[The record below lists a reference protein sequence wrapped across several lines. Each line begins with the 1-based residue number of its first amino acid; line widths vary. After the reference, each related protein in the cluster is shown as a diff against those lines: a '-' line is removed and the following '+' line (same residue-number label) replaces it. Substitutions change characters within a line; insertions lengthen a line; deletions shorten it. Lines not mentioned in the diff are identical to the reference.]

1 MKKLS
6 LRLTA
11 LCLVLAMVFSS
22 SVFAT
27 DTVADAATETT
38 IDENIAATIAL
49 LMVNAEIE
57 STEWT
62 ETTSVRSIIPMYD
75 ENSNINSY
83 CIKLMTDTEDAG
95 YVIVST
101 DLSSCLIQ
109 EYSDVAS
116 FSSFLE
122 ANEDEAALTGSLV
135 STLSCGFNRN
145 FVIWLD

>member
-1 MKKLS
+1 
-6 LRLTA
+6 
-11 LCLVLAMVFSS
+11 MVFSS

-83 CIKLMTDTEDAG
+83 CINLMTDTEDAG

-101 DLSSCLIQ
+101 DLSSTVKLR
-109 EYSDVAS
+109 
-116 FSSFLE
+116 
-122 ANEDEAALTGSLV
+122 
-135 STLSCGFNRN
+135 LSKINM
-145 FVIWLD
+145 L

>member
-1 MKKLS
+1 
-6 LRLTA
+6 
-11 LCLVLAMVFSS
+11 
-22 SVFAT
+22 
-27 DTVADAATETT
+27 
-38 IDENIAATIAL
+38 
-49 LMVNAEIE
+49 
-57 STEWT
+57 
-62 ETTSVRSIIPMYD
+62 
-75 ENSNINSY
+75 
-83 CIKLMTDTEDAG
+83 MTDTEDAG